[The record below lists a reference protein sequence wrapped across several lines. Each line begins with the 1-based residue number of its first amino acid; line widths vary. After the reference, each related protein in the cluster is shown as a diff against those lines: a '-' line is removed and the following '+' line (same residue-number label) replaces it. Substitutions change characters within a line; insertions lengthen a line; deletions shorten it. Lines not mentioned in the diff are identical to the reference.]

1 MTIEVKLRTAAAANV
16 ALQGF
21 LGVSPF
27 RWFDTQLDEN
37 NTTFPQVTAQRIS
50 TVPYNSMVDP
60 IGNVSRNR
68 MQIRVYSNGAGGGET
83 SRAVAEAVKQF
94 MRTFSATTGTQYANA
109 LLSQQSSIEKPE
121 AQPPYFVQLMDFNVF
136 NQEN

>member
-1 MTIEVKLRTAAAANV
+1 MTLEVKVRTAAAANPT
-16 ALQGF
+16 LQGF
-21 LGVSPF
+21 LGTSPF

-37 NTTFPQVTAQRIS
+37 VTTFPQVTAQRIS

-60 IGNVSRNR
+60 IGNLSRNR
-68 MQIRVYSNGAGGGET
+68 FQIRANANDASGGET
-83 SRAVAEAVKQF
+83 SRALAEAIKTF
-94 MRTFSATTGTQYANA
+94 MRTFSATQGTQYANA

-121 AQPPYFVQLMDFNVF
+121 AQPPYFVQLMDFNIF